1 MANPFDIPDIS
12 PTEAW
17 EKLQQD
23 PAAVVLDVRSTMEF
37 QYVGHPIG
45 AVHVPLKEP
54 PGWRDDPEFVAK
66 ARAAL
71 AERAGDKPVEELSV
85 MTICRS
91 GKRSAVAAEALLRQG
106 FREVYNIA
114 EGFEGDL
121 NEQHHRNS
129 VNGWRFH
136 NLPWEQ
142 T

>member
-1 MANPFDIPDIS
+1 MSELQIKDLS
-12 PTEAW
+12 PVEAW
-17 EKLQQD
+17 EMLQQSR
-23 PAAVVLDVRSTMEF
+23 AVLLDVRTTMEY
-37 QYVGHPIG
+37 QYVGHPVG
-45 AVHVPLKEP
+45 ALHVPWKEAP
-54 PGWRDDPEFVAK
+54 AWENDPQFVAK
-66 ARAAL
+66 VRAAL
-71 AERAGDKPVEELSV
+71 GDRTPDQEPEEIPI

-91 GKRSAVAAEALLRQG
+91 GKRSLAAAEALARQG

-121 NEQHHRNS
+121 DEKKHRNA